1 MSSEITLNTLPS
13 TDERNSESSPT
24 RKCWSRISL
33 PRRYLVAFLGFF
45 GFLHVYL
52 LRVNM
57 SFAIVAMTA
66 NKSRIDENGTSYYVT
81 ISSIN
86 MLLIF
91 NPIFI

>member
-1 MSSEITLNTLPS
+1 
-13 TDERNSESSPT
+13 
-24 RKCWSRISL
+24 
-33 PRRYLVAFLGFF
+33 
-45 GFLHVYL
+45 
-52 LRVNM
+52 M